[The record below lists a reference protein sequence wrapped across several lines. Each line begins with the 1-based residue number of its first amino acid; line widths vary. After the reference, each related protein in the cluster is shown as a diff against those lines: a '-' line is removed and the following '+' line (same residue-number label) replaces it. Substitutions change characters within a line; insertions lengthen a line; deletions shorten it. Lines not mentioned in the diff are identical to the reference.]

1 MARNEM
7 DREDL
12 LREAT
17 ALVDRAELTVNGE
30 TEPVV
35 VGFRRDG
42 AASFYFGADP
52 VFQFNV
58 RGELRR
64 GYLGGRLLK
73 ADGGRLVEMSRERT
87 DAATML
93 LSRPI
98 GDAESDSIVSFARE
112 RLAMLSSALRA
123 GQFSVVG
130 QVSVDGRVVQRAL
143 DWLEAMPARLHVAA
157 RPNVGG

>member
-1 MARNEM
+1 M

-17 ALVDRAELTVNGE
+17 ALVDRAELSVSGE
-30 TEPVV
+30 SEPVV

-52 VFQFNV
+52 VFQFNL

-73 ADGGRLVEMSRERT
+73 ADDGRLVEMSRERT
-87 DAATML
+87 ETATTL

-98 GDAESDSIVSFARE
+98 GEAESDSIVRSTRE
-112 RLAMLSSALRA
+112 RLAMLSTALRA
-123 GQFSVVG
+123 GRFSVVG
-130 QVSVDGRVVQRAL
+130 QVPVDGRVVQRAQ
-143 DWLEAMPARLHVAA
+143 DWLEAMPARLRVAA